1 MANTALKLVRRDVQ
15 PTRADN
21 TQAIVPSEPIHKSA
35 FAAAQSK
42 AREWAE
48 KAIDLYQVG
57 DIEQARHA
65 ARQAEVWLARMG
77 ALEAGLRSEPRST
90 IEPESCLARSERRS
104 QNSVG
109 APMRLLSSY
118 RSPTASPPVANH
130 MGPLTKL
137 RAGRRR

>member
-15 PTRADN
+15 ATRADN
-21 TQAIVPSEPIHKSA
+21 AQAIVPSEPIHKSA
-35 FAAAQSK
+35 FAEAQSK

-57 DIEQARHA
+57 DIEQTRHA

-77 ALEAGLRSEPRST
+77 ALEATFRSEPRST
-90 IEPESCLARSERRS
+90 IGPESCPARSERRS

-118 RSPTASPPVANH
+118 RAPTAFPPVANH
-130 MGPLTKL
+130 MGTLTTL
-137 RAGRRR
+137 RAGRGR